1 MHQELLLTTKGKNLQ
16 NSSCLRPNLKYLHE
30 LLRHANTAITLDTYP
45 RVIPGMGD
53 YAARLADA
61 LS

>member
-1 MHQELLLTTKGKNLQ
+1 
-16 NSSCLRPNLKYLHE
+16 LRPNLKYLQE
-30 LLRHANTAITLDTYP
+30 LLRYADTALTLDAYSH
-45 RVIPGMGD
+45 VVPGMGD

>member
-1 MHQELLLTTKGKNLQ
+1 LK
-16 NSSCLRPNLKYLHE
+16 PNLKYLHE
-30 LLRHANTAITLDTYP
+30 LLRHVNTAITLDTYL
-45 RVIPGMGD
+45 RVIPGMED